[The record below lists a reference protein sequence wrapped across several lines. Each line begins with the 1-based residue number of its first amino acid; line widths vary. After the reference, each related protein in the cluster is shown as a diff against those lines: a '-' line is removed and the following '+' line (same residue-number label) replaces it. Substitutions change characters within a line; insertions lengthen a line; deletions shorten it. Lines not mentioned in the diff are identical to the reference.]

1 MNIPDEIIKKGSV
14 IIYND
19 SDTSIIK
26 EIDEYKKHMLDCRIK
41 MKLVVETK
49 FASSLY

>member
-1 MNIPDEIIKKGSV
+1 MNIPDEIVKKGSV

-26 EIDEYKKHMLDCRIK
+26 EIDEYKKHMLI
-41 MKLVVETK
+41 VELK
-49 FASSLY
+49 